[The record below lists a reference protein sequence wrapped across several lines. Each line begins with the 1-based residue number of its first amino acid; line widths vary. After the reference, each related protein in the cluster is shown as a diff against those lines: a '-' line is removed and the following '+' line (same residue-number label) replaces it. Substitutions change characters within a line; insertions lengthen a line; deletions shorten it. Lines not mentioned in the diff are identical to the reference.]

1 MYGVYINYK
10 DPFGSHYLGICP
22 TLKRVAEFLSNKYHE
37 DIKELNIKN
46 HLDFI
51 ETYYNTF
58 SNGDWV
64 VVKAISPRLALEN
77 INYYK
82 KEAI

>member
-10 DPFGSHYLGICP
+10 DPFGSHYMGVYP
-22 TLKRVAEFLSNKYHE
+22 TLQRVAEFLNDSYSENVTE
-37 DIKELNIKN
+37 INIKN

-51 ETYYNTF
+51 ETYYKEC

-82 KEAI
+82 KETI